1 MNIASLCKRP
11 IVSIDAHASLREA
24 ATLMREQHVGALVVT
39 AAEKEGRMVAEGIV
53 TDRDLAIEVLA
64 RDLSPGAVKIGS
76 LATRELVAVP
86 GNRGISECL
95 GVMREAGVRRLLVT
109 NEMGG
114 LAGFV
119 SFDDLLQAVA
129 ADVTALADTVRAGI
143 ARESS
148 DRAELAPMPP
158 RPVFLRYGT
167 PGMR

>member
-11 IVSIDAHASLREA
+11 IVSIDASASLREA

-39 AAEKEGRMVAEGIV
+39 AADHEGRTIAEGIV

-64 RDLSPGAVKIGS
+64 RDLAPGAVKIGS
-76 LATRELVAVP
+76 LASRELVAVA
-86 GNRGISECL
+86 GTKGVSESL
-95 GVMREAGVRRLLVT
+95 AVMREAGVRRLLVT

-119 SFDDLLQAVA
+119 SFDDLLRAVA
-129 ADVTALADTVRAGI
+129 VDVTALADTVRENI
-143 ARESS
+143 VRESS
-148 DRAELAPMPP
+148 DREALAPMPP

-167 PGMR
+167 PGMH